1 MEGVKG
7 SVRFLAL
14 ARAVSEGGTVS
25 STGGTLTVTGA
36 DAVTVL
42 VSIGSSY
49 VDFQDAGGDYQG
61 IAYEHVRNAERRR
74 YDKLRARQA
83 EDYQRLFRRTTLDV
97 GRTSAAELTTDVRI
111 AQHSGADDPQFAELL
126 FQYGRYLLI
135 SSSRPGTQ
143 PANLQGLWNDLMNPS
158 WDSKYTVNVNLP
170 MNYWPAGPTNLA
182 ECTEP
187 VLEMIDDLTVSGAR
201 TAQAQYGA
209 TGWVTHHNTDAWRGT
224 SVVDGAF
231 WGMWQ
236 TGGAWLSVMI
246 WEHYRFTGDIA
257 SLRAHYPAIKG
268 AAQFFLDTLVEEPN
282 LGFLVTNPSNSP
294 ELAHHPNASICA
306 GPTMDNQLLRDLF
319 DACAQAGELVH
330 DDPGFRQRVLAAR
343 DRLAPM
349 QIGSRGNVQEW
360 LYDWIEPETAHR
372 HVSHLYGLHPSNQIT
387 KRDTPE
393 LFEAARRTLELRG
406 DDGTGWSLAWKINF
420 WARLEEA
427 QRAHDLLNDLVVPA
441 RLAPNMFDL
450 HPPFQIDGN
459 FGATAGIAEMLL
471 HSHNGELHL
480 LPALPSAWPTGRV
493 SGLRGRG
500 GYTVGADWSD
510 GQADELLITAD
521 RRGSVALRAALFAGR
536 FRLRDTTRGT
546 DARHTVMG
554 GDLIEL
560 ETRAG
565 HTYRARALQKVVL
578 DAPGELVPGQTV
590 TVRLELRSI
599 DRPVPKSTA
608 TLEVPAGWT
617 VTPSRYDLRTVPRNG
632 STTVVFEVTPGLDGP
647 FGDLELTGRVTGRD
661 WTAAARATT
670 SVFRETTL
678 EESRTNVAVT
688 DDANTNVGD
697 FDGGRASLSAQA
709 LAALGVVPGATTEH
723 GGVRFTWPDVQP
735 GTPDN
740 ALAAGQVL
748 KLAGAGTKLGFL
760 VSSTWGPAS
769 GTGVVR
775 YADGTQQ
782 PFALSSPDWYGAPKP
797 GGVAAIVMP
806 YQNRPNNQR
815 QNTPATIY
823 FAEVAL
829 QAGKPVRS
837 VQLPNVSAVARPN
850 TPALHVFALA
860 IA

>member
-1 MEGVKG
+1 MEDQLLGP
-7 SVRFLAL
+7 
-14 ARAVSEGGTVS
+14 ARG
-25 STGGTLTVTGA
+25 
-36 DAVTVL
+36 
-42 VSIGSSY
+42 
-49 VDFQDAGGDYQG
+49 
-61 IAYEHVRNAERRR
+61 RRS
-74 YDKLRARQA
+74 A
-83 EDYQRLFRRTTLDV
+83 RTTL
-97 GRTSAAELTTDVRI
+97 
-111 AQHSGADDPQFAELL
+111 
-126 FQYGRYLLI
+126 
-135 SSSRPGTQ
+135 
-143 PANLQGLWNDLMNPS
+143 
-158 WDSKYTVNVNLP
+158 
-170 MNYWPAGPTNLA
+170 
-182 ECTEP
+182 
-187 VLEMIDDLTVSGAR
+187 
-201 TAQAQYGA
+201 
-209 TGWVTHHNTDAWRGT
+209 
-224 SVVDGAF
+224 
-231 WGMWQ
+231 
-236 TGGAWLSVMI
+236 LSVCV
-246 WEHYRFTGDIA
+246 A
-257 SLRAHYPAIKG
+257 
-268 AAQFFLDTLVEEPN
+268 
-282 LGFLVTNPSNSP
+282 
-294 ELAHHPNASICA
+294 
-306 GPTMDNQLLRDLF
+306 
-319 DACAQAGELVH
+319 
-330 DDPGFRQRVLAAR
+330 
-343 DRLAPM
+343 
-349 QIGSRGNVQEW
+349 
-360 LYDWIEPETAHR
+360 
-372 HVSHLYGLHPSNQIT
+372 
-387 KRDTPE
+387 
-393 LFEAARRTLELRG
+393 
-406 DDGTGWSLAWKINF
+406 
-420 WARLEEA
+420 
-427 QRAHDLLNDLVVPA
+427 PA
-441 RLAPNMFDL
+441 RLAPNLFDL

-471 HSHNGELHL
+471 QSHNGELHL

-493 SGLRGRG
+493 AGLRGRG
-500 GYTVGADWSD
+500 GYTVGANWSD

-565 HTYRARALQKVVL
+565 HTYRARALQKVIL
-578 DAPGELVPGQTV
+578 DAPSELVPGQTV

-599 DRPVPKSTA
+599 DKPVPKSTA

-647 FGDLELTGRVTGRD
+647 FGELELTGRVTGRD

-723 GGVRFTWPDVQP
+723 GGVRFTWPDAQP

-760 VSSTWGPAS
+760 VSATWGPAS

-797 GGVAAIVMP
+797 GGVAALVMP
-806 YQNRPNNQR
+806 YQNRPGNQR

-829 QAGKPVRS
+829 QAGKTVRS

>member
-1 MEGVKG
+1 MTTRASG
-7 SVRFLAL
+7 SACWR
-14 ARAVSEGGTVS
+14 RA
-25 STGGTLTVTGA
+25 
-36 DAVTVL
+36 
-42 VSIGSSY
+42 
-49 VDFQDAGGDYQG
+49 
-61 IAYEHVRNAERRR
+61 
-74 YDKLRARQA
+74 
-83 EDYQRLFRRTTLDV
+83 
-97 GRTSAAELTTDVRI
+97 
-111 AQHSGADDPQFAELL
+111 
-126 FQYGRYLLI
+126 
-135 SSSRPGTQ
+135 
-143 PANLQGLWNDLMNPS
+143 
-158 WDSKYTVNVNLP
+158 
-170 MNYWPAGPTNLA
+170 
-182 ECTEP
+182 
-187 VLEMIDDLTVSGAR
+187 
-201 TAQAQYGA
+201 TA
-209 TGWVTHHNTDAWRGT
+209 
-224 SVVDGAF
+224 
-231 WGMWQ
+231 
-236 TGGAWLSVMI
+236 
-246 WEHYRFTGDIA
+246 
-257 SLRAHYPAIKG
+257 
-268 AAQFFLDTLVEEPN
+268 
-282 LGFLVTNPSNSP
+282 SP
-294 ELAHHPNASICA
+294 
-306 GPTMDNQLLRDLF
+306 
-319 DACAQAGELVH
+319 
-330 DDPGFRQRVLAAR
+330 
-343 DRLAPM
+343 PM

-565 HTYRARALQKVVL
+565 HTYRARALQKVIL
-578 DAPGELVPGQTV
+578 DAPSELVPGQTV

-723 GGVRFTWPDVQP
+723 GGVRFTWPDAQP

-748 KLAGAGTKLGFL
+748 KLAGAGHQARVPRLVDLGPRFRDGRRALRGRDQAAVRALEPGL
-760 VSSTWGPAS
+760 VRRSEARRRRRHRHAVSEPAQQPAS
-769 GTGVVR
+769 EHAGDDLLRRGRAAGRQAGAQRAAPQRERGRATEHTGAARVRAGDRLRSRLNGSGAPARARRRPRDPLLYGVVV
-775 YADGTQQ
+775 DSVKVT
-782 PFALSSPDWYGAPKP
+782 
-797 GGVAAIVMP
+797 
-806 YQNRPNNQR
+806 
-815 QNTPATIY
+815 
-823 FAEVAL
+823 VAL
-829 QAGKPVRS
+829 
-837 VQLPNVSAVARPN
+837 
-850 TPALHVFALA
+850 
-860 IA
+860 

>member
-1 MEGVKG
+1 M
-7 SVRFLAL
+7 
-14 ARAVSEGGTVS
+14 
-25 STGGTLTVTGA
+25 
-36 DAVTVL
+36 
-42 VSIGSSY
+42 
-49 VDFQDAGGDYQG
+49 
-61 IAYEHVRNAERRR
+61 
-74 YDKLRARQA
+74 
-83 EDYQRLFRRTTLDV
+83 
-97 GRTSAAELTTDVRI
+97 
-111 AQHSGADDPQFAELL
+111 
-126 FQYGRYLLI
+126 
-135 SSSRPGTQ
+135 
-143 PANLQGLWNDLMNPS
+143 
-158 WDSKYTVNVNLP
+158 
-170 MNYWPAGPTNLA
+170 
-182 ECTEP
+182 
-187 VLEMIDDLTVSGAR
+187 
-201 TAQAQYGA
+201 
-209 TGWVTHHNTDAWRGT
+209 
-224 SVVDGAF
+224 
-231 WGMWQ
+231 
-236 TGGAWLSVMI
+236 
-246 WEHYRFTGDIA
+246 
-257 SLRAHYPAIKG
+257 
-268 AAQFFLDTLVEEPN
+268 
-282 LGFLVTNPSNSP
+282 
-294 ELAHHPNASICA
+294 
-306 GPTMDNQLLRDLF
+306 
-319 DACAQAGELVH
+319 
-330 DDPGFRQRVLAAR
+330 LAAR

-565 HTYRARALQKVVL
+565 HTYRARALQKVIL
-578 DAPGELVPGQTV
+578 DAPSELVPGQTV

-647 FGDLELTGRVTGRD
+647 FGELELTGRVTGRD

-775 YADGTQQ
+775 YADGTKQ